1 MLWVKGELL
10 TEIDAAGVDP
20 TGQLERKAQPGLF
33 DRRDWFRRV
42 ARHGSGI
49 PVIARAASE
58 GALAWLF
65 LQRVSE
71 SRVTS
76 LSNWYSFAFRP
87 VFSGKPDEA
96 RKRAMLI
103 AMAKRLRAARPRIA
117 SLSLDPVP
125 QEDVELLEQTL
136 RRAGWSVFAGPCSTS
151 WIAEVSDVTFEDY
164 WAARPGELRSTFK
177 RKASKVDFAC
187 EVLTRFDKRAWG
199 AYEAIYSQSWKPD
212 EGAPSFLRELAEEE
226 GAKGNLRLGICR
238 IAGEPVAAQFWT
250 VEKSR
255 ALIHKLAYTESAR
268 EHSPGTLLSEAM
280 FRHVIDVDKV
290 KTIDFGTGDDGYK
303 AAWMDESA
311 PLFRIEA
318 FNPSTVAGSLGGLR
332 KRAGRLV
339 RKPVSG

>member
-42 ARHGSGI
+42 ARHGSAI

-65 LQRVSE
+65 LQRVGE
-71 SRVTS
+71 NRVTS
-76 LSNWYSFAFRP
+76 LSNWYSFAFHP
-87 VFSGKPDEA
+87 VFSGKPDDT
-96 RKRAMLI
+96 RKRAMLVAI
-103 AMAKRLRAARPRIA
+103 AKRLRAARPRIA
-117 SLSLDPVP
+117 SLSLEPVP
-125 QEDVELLEQTL
+125 QDDAELLEQAL
-136 RRAGWSVFAGPCSTS
+136 RRGGWSVFTSQCSTS
-151 WIAEVSDVTFEDY
+151 WIAHIAGNSFEEY

-177 RKASKVDFAC
+177 RKAGKAEALC
-187 EVLTRFDKRAWG
+187 ELWTRFDAAAWES
-199 AYEAIYSQSWKPD
+199 YEAVYAQSWKPE

-226 GAKGNLRLGICR
+226 GAKGHLRLGICR
-238 IAGEPVAAQFWT
+238 IAGEAVAAQFWT
-250 VEKSR
+250 VEKGR
-255 ALIHKLAYTESAR
+255 ALIHKLAYAESAR

-318 FNPSTVAGSLGGLR
+318 FNPSTVAGSLGSLR